1 MSETTGRVYL
11 IGAGCG
17 RWDLI
22 TLRGL
27 RLLEGCDVV
36 VYDDLIDP
44 ALLSAALQRSLP

>member
-1 MSETTGRVYL
+1 MREPTGHVYL

-27 RLLEGCDVV
+27 RLLQRCDVV
-36 VYDDLIDP
+36 VYLALII
-44 ALLSAALQRSLP
+44 RVK